1 MQPEHQDIIKL
12 KSQLS
17 TLQHCK
23 LHSAPCIYI
32 SNEASTPSFIGQL
45 LASVIGQ
52 QFWLDSESVQV
63 TVALEECI
71 KDARDKRE
79 IIQKFKNKAEDL
91 INPAVMAR
99 H

>member
-23 LHSAPCIYI
+23 LHSVLCIYI

-52 QFWLDSESVQV
+52 QFWLDSENVQV

-91 INPAVMAR
+91 VNPAVMAR
-99 H
+99 Y